1 MTTTSAAAIPT
12 LLTRSAAFLEQGAA
26 LAVVL
31 PVERYLAAAPGTQ
44 SGSVG
49 AHLRHCIEFYRSL
62 LAAVDS
68 GELDYDLR
76 PRDAELESDPIQAA
90 LALQD
95 LVRNL
100 PKLATKDLS
109 VMIRVRHDYDD
120 DGEAAWAASTL
131 ARELNFL
138 LSHTVHHYALIAA
151 QLRQAGVVLP
161 EGFGVSPATQR
172 YRLECAMAA
181 MAAS

>member
-1 MTTTSAAAIPT
+1 MTTTSAAAIPA
-12 LLTRSAAFLEQGAA
+12 LLTRSITFLEQGAA
-26 LAVVL
+26 LAAVL
-31 PVERYLAAAPGTQ
+31 PIENYQANAPGTQ

-68 GELDYDLR
+68 GDLDYDLR
-76 PRDAELESDPIQAA
+76 PRDNELESDPMQAA
-90 LALQD
+90 LALHD
-95 LVRNL
+95 LVRKL

-109 VMIRVRHDYDD
+109 AMIRVRHDYDD

-151 QLRQAGVVLP
+151 QLRQAGVMLP

-172 YRLECAMAA
+172 YRQVCGMAA
-181 MAAS
+181 LAAS